1 MSPGGLAPRTG
12 GIKCG
17 KDCDVAAVAGSSA
30 LCLIRQMI
38 SDWIQSGK
46 VRARIT
52 EDGALEVTCT
62 GLTTQTKYYKTLLKE
77 FFRKDFPR
85 LRPGYGD
92 YSVHIVMEYAGAA
105 PWMDLDN
112 LAKAL
117 LDSLTGNVFED
128 DHQVARLLVER
139 RSADRDGIWM
149 LAEAMDG

>member
-1 MSPGGLAPRTG
+1 MGTTET
-12 GIKCG
+12 
-17 KDCDVAAVAGSSA
+17 
-30 LCLIRQMI
+30 
-38 SDWIQSGK
+38 DWISAGK

-52 EDGALEVTCT
+52 GDGALEVTCS

-92 YSVHIVMEYAGAA
+92 YSVHIIMAHVGDA

-117 LDSLTGNVFED
+117 LDSLSGNVFED

-139 RSADRDGIWM
+139 RAGERDGIW
-149 LAEAMDG
+149 LKAEALEV

>member
-1 MSPGGLAPRTG
+1 MSSPGTSWTTA
-12 GIKCG
+12 
-17 KDCDVAAVAGSSA
+17 
-30 LCLIRQMI
+30 
-38 SDWIQSGK
+38 GK

-52 EDGALEVTCT
+52 DAGALEVTCT
-62 GLTTQTKYYKTLLKE
+62 GLTTQTKYYKTLLKD

-92 YSVHIVMEYAGAA
+92 YSVHIIMEHAGDDA

-117 LDSLTGNVFED
+117 LDSLSGNVFED

-139 RSADRDGIWM
+139 RRAERDGIWL
-149 LAEAMDG
+149 LAEALDQASSSQVTPA

>member
-1 MSPGGLAPRTG
+1 M
-12 GIKCG
+12 
-17 KDCDVAAVAGSSA
+17 
-30 LCLIRQMI
+30 
-38 SDWIQSGK
+38 
-46 VRARIT
+46 RARIT
-52 EDGALEVTCT
+52 ESGALELACS

-92 YSVHIVMEYAGAA
+92 YAVHIIMEYTGD
-105 PWMDLDN
+105 PPRMDLDN

-139 RSADRDGIWM
+139 RTAEREGIW
-149 LAEAMDG
+149 LSAAELPLSDRHRSQII

>member
-1 MSPGGLAPRTG
+1 MSE
-12 GIKCG
+12 
-17 KDCDVAAVAGSSA
+17 AGA
-30 LCLIRQMI
+30 QGWI
-38 SDWIQSGK
+38 SSGK

-52 EDGALEVTCT
+52 DSGALEVTCS

-92 YSVHIVMEYAGAA
+92 YSVHIVMEHLGEA

-117 LDSLTGNVFED
+117 LDSLSGNVFED

-139 RSADRDGIWM
+139 RSAERDGIWM
-149 LAEAMDG
+149 QAEAMGD

>member
-1 MSPGGLAPRTG
+1 
-12 GIKCG
+12 
-17 KDCDVAAVAGSSA
+17 
-30 LCLIRQMI
+30 LID
-38 SDWIQSGK
+38 DWVKSGK

-52 EDGALEVTCT
+52 EMGTLEVRCT
-62 GLTTQTKYYKTLLKE
+62 GLTTQTKYYKGLLKE
-77 FFRKDFPR
+77 FFRKEFPP

-92 YSVHIVMEYAGAA
+92 YSVHIVMEYTGEA

-139 RSADRDGIWM
+139 RVGEREGIW
-149 LAEAMDG
+149 LSAEAME

>member
-1 MSPGGLAPRTG
+1 MSEPG
-12 GIKCG
+12 
-17 KDCDVAAVAGSSA
+17 
-30 LCLIRQMI
+30 RQG
-38 SDWIQSGK
+38 WVNAGK

-52 EDGALEVTCT
+52 DDGALEVACT

-92 YSVHIVMEYAGAA
+92 YCVHIVMEHLGEP

-128 DHQVARLLVER
+128 DRQVARLLVER
-139 RSADRDGIWM
+139 RGGEQDGIWM
-149 LAEAMDG
+149 RAEAME

>member
-1 MSPGGLAPRTG
+1 MSL
-12 GIKCG
+12 
-17 KDCDVAAVAGSSA
+17 
-30 LCLIRQMI
+30 
-38 SDWIQSGK
+38 SDWISAGK

-52 EDGALEVTCT
+52 DEGALEVRCA

-77 FFRKDFPR
+77 FFRKEFHP

-92 YSVHIVMEYAGAA
+92 YSVHIMMEYTGDA

-139 RSADRDGIWM
+139 RVGEREGIW
-149 LAEAMDG
+149 LKAEAMD

>member
-1 MSPGGLAPRTG
+1 
-12 GIKCG
+12 
-17 KDCDVAAVAGSSA
+17 
-30 LCLIRQMI
+30 MI
-38 SDWIQSGK
+38 GDWVHSGK

-52 EDGALEVTCT
+52 DKGALEVRCH
-62 GLTTQTKYYKTLLKE
+62 GLTTQTKYYKGLLKE

-92 YSVHIVMEYAGAA
+92 YSVHIVMEYTGEA

-128 DHQVARLLVER
+128 DRQVARLLVER
-139 RSADRDGIWM
+139 RVGEREGIW
-149 LAEAMDG
+149 LSAEAME

>member
-1 MSPGGLAPRTG
+1 MSE
-12 GIKCG
+12 
-17 KDCDVAAVAGSSA
+17 AAAQGWVTA
-30 LCLIRQMI
+30 
-38 SDWIQSGK
+38 GK

-52 EDGALEVTCT
+52 GDGALEVACT

-77 FFRKDFPR
+77 FFRKDFPK

-92 YSVHIVMEYAGAA
+92 YSVHIVMEHLGEA

-139 RSADRDGIWM
+139 RSAERDGIW
-149 LAEAMDG
+149 LRAEAVGS

>member
-1 MSPGGLAPRTG
+1 MAYRAMTP
-12 GIKCG
+12 
-17 KDCDVAAVAGSSA
+17 
-30 LCLIRQMI
+30 
-38 SDWIQSGK
+38 DWIQNGK

-92 YSVHIVMEYAGAA
+92 YSVHIVMEYRGDA

-117 LDSLTGNVFED
+117 LDSLSGNVFED

-139 RSADRDGIWM
+139 RSAERDGIWM
-149 LAEAMDG
+149 LAEAMGD